1 MTTVTIPLDETRLQQ
16 LEYAAQQAG
25 RSVEDVIQQSIDD
38 YLARRREFTK
48 AADYVLNKNAEL
60 YRRLAK

>member
-1 MTTVTIPLDETRLQQ
+1 MTTVSIPLDETRLHQ
-16 LEYAAQQAG
+16 LEDAAQQAG
-25 RSVEDVIQQSIDD
+25 RSVEEVIQLSIDD
-38 YLARRREFTK
+38 FLSRRREFTK